1 MKQINK
7 ITFISLTGLYFLLN
21 AGYYYDAFSGNRTVH
36 LAAIMSVIIII
47 STITNILVLK
57 KNPEW
62 ELMTQDYS
70 RKIFADYF
78 IDDHSVGMK
87 YIIIKN
93 SNGEMCKTCDWQF
106 IDEWFVQE
114 GLYEEK
120 VL

>member
-1 MKQINK
+1 MENGTQCDNVDI
-7 ITFISLTGLYFLLN
+7 LTP
-21 AGYYYDAFSGNRTVH
+21 
-36 LAAIMSVIIII
+36 AIDICREHGIEFEAY
-47 STITNILVLK
+47 N

-87 YIIIKN
+87 YIIIRN

-114 GLYEEK
+114 GLYKEK